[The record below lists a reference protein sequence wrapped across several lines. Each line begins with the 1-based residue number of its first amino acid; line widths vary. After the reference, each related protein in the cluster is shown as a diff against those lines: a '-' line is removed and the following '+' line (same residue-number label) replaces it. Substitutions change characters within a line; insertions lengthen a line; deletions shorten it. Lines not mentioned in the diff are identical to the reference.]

1 MPTGAITEYINVA
14 QVVLYV
20 FWVFFFLL
28 ILYLHREN
36 KREGYPL
43 ETDRDR
49 RIAVQGFPAM
59 PRPKTYAL
67 PHGGTT
73 TVSDGK
79 ADRREVKAVPAGNWP
94 GAPLEPTGNPMVD
107 GVGPA
112 AWAERADEPDM
123 TFDGHVKIVPLR
135 VAGDFRIAGR
145 DPDPRG
151 MAVVALDGKV
161 AGVVRD
167 VWVDRSETMIRY
179 LEVEVAGRESAAA
192 GEAQFGGEQQSG
204 SEPRPNTVMLP
215 MMLATVRRQ
224 SGRVAADPAIPLQ
237 QRLMDGRP
245 FEVRVDSVC
254 AHHFADAPLRR
265 RPDQITL
272 LEEDRTMAYF
282 GSGHLYAMDRRE
294 PLL

>member
-20 FWVFFFLL
+20 FWVFFFFL

-43 ETDRDR
+43 ETGSDR
-49 RIAVQGFPAM
+49 RGLVQGFPAM
-59 PRPKTYAL
+59 PPPKIYDL
-67 PHGGTT
+67 PHGGTA

-79 ADRREVKAVPAGNWP
+79 ADRREVKAVPTGPWP

-112 AWAERADEPDM
+112 AWAERADEPDR
-123 TFDGHVKIVPLR
+123 TFEGHVKIVPLR
-135 VAGDFRIAGR
+135 VAEDFQIAGR

-151 MAVVALDGKV
+151 MRVIAADGKV
-161 AGVVRD
+161 AGTVHD
-167 VWVDRSETMIRY
+167 VWVDRSEMMIRY
-179 LEVEVAGRESAAA
+179 LEVEVHKQSAADA
-192 GEAQFGGEQQSG
+192 PADGG
-204 SEPRPNTVMLP
+204 PAARNVLLP
-215 MMLATVRRQ
+215 MMLAQVKRM
-224 SGRVAADPAIPLQ
+224 SGRINADPSVPLN

-245 FEVRVDSVC
+245 FEIRVASVC
-254 AHHFADAPLRR
+254 AHHFEEAPLRKQ
-265 RPDQITL
+265 PDQVTL
-272 LEEDRTMAYF
+272 LEEDQTMAYF

-294 PLL
+294 PLI